1 MEWFKM
7 RLIWGP
13 SIEHLSDAEAG
24 RFIKAV
30 FAYVKR
36 REEYHGNGKEEATVY
51 QALETLRE
59 DLEKYDAEE
68 ARRQEKERQIS
79 EKRRAAIN
87 KRWGKQTNTNEYKP
101 IQNDTFVS
109 GCNGLYSNERQNQ
122 KDIILNNNNNNA
134 RGDGPFG
141 LDDLEITEALRRDEQ
156 IENAARSIGLTV
168 SEGAMIKARG
178 LAREYG
184 LDKLMDAIQKSVD
197 VPKWAYVEA
206 ILKGGGRN
214 ERGRPDPGGHAAGGT
229 GAGGKYASLFDPAP
243 V

>member
-1 MEWFKM
+1 MDWFKM

-59 DLEKYDAEE
+59 DLERYDAEE

-79 EKRRAAIN
+79 EKRRAAAN
-87 KRWGKQTNTNEYKP
+87 KKWGKQMNAN
-101 IQNDTFVS
+101 
-109 GCNGLYSNERQNQ
+109 GCNGMQMDAFASVSMDLHAIASQNQ

-141 LDDLEITEALRRDEQ
+141 LDGQEIAEALRRDEQ

-168 SEGAMIKARG
+168 SEGAMIKARD

-184 LDKLMDAIQKSVD
+184 LEKLIDAIQKSVD

-214 ERGRPDPGGHAAGGT
+214 ERGRADPGGHAAGGK

>member
-24 RFIKAV
+24 RFIKALY
-30 FAYVKR
+30 AYVRR
-36 REEYHGNGKEEATVY
+36 REEYHGGGKEEATVY

-68 ARRQEKERQIS
+68 ARRAEKERQIS

-109 GCNGLYSNERQNQ
+109 GCNSLYSNERQNQ

-168 SEGAMIKARG
+168 SEGAMIKARD

-184 LDKLMDAIQKSVD
+184 LDKLMDAIGKSVD

-214 ERGRPDPGGHAAGGT
+214 ERGRADPGGHAAGGT